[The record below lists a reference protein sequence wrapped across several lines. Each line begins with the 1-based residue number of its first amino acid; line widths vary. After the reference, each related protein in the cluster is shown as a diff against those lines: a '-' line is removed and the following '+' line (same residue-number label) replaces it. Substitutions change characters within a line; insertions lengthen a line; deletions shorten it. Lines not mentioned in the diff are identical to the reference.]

1 MSAESSFTASTP
13 RDPDAI
19 ERQNDAIRADMDRT
33 LHALERKLSPGQLL
47 DQALQ
52 MVKGHGGEIAFN
64 LGNTVKQNPMP
75 ALLTAVGIAWM
86 MSTQRQGQSESRP
99 LAQNRDEEWT
109 SSEPGEATAEM
120 GSRLREA
127 AQRTG
132 EKAAAA
138 RERLGEKIESVKQSA
153 RSAATQTRFATQRVQ
168 HLYDEQP
175 LAIGAIAVGVGA
187 LLGSLLP
194 ETRAEHRMLGDVKD
208 RAADR
213 AREFGEHEYE
223 KLRDTLKR
231 ATQTDQD
238 REIQH

>member
-1 MSAESSFTASTP
+1 MSAESSFTAQTP

-52 MVKGHGGEIAFN
+52 MVKGHGGEMAFN

-86 MSTQRQGQSESRP
+86 MSTQRQGQGESRSV
-99 LAQNRDEEWT
+99 AQDRDEDWT
-109 SSEPGEATAEM
+109 SQAGEATAEM

-138 RERLGEKIESVKQSA
+138 RERLGERIESVKQSA
-153 RSAATQTRFATQRVQ
+153 RSAATQTRVASQRVQ
-168 HLYDEQP
+168 RLYDEQP

-187 LLGSLLP
+187 LLGSLVP
-194 ETRAEHRMLGDVKD
+194 ETRAEHRMLGEVKD

-213 AREFGEHEYE
+213 AREFGEREYE

-231 ATQTDQD
+231 AAQADEGRQTQ
-238 REIQH
+238 H